1 MEINCILCTD
11 SSRGISRNLGIPWK
25 IHDELKYFNAVTTY
39 TSPLDL
45 GSKMNAVLMGKNTY
59 QSLNLKILPNRYNY
73 VLTTT
78 INTLSDDKLFIADD
92 IQKIIANIKE
102 KQIDKLFVIGGK
114 SLYEHFINNKLVK
127 YIYLSKI
134 DHEYQCDNSV
144 NLDLSNYKLIEEND
158 VQMYDRILEKNVLVS
173 LMKYENPNYV
183 DNKFWTFVGGVP
195 YINFEE
201 LQYLNIMKE
210 ILARGHYRQTRNAK
224 TYSIF
229 GKNIAFDLQNNTL
242 PVLTTKKVFTRGI
255 IEELLFFLR
264 GQTDSKIL
272 EQKGVNIWRPN
283 TTREFLDSVGLNH
296 YQISDI
302 GPMYGFQWK
311 FFNAEYKGCHAD
323 YTGQGIDQIK
333 QALYDLE
340 HDKFSRRIIMTTYN
354 PCQAKQ
360 GVLYPCHGL
369 TIQFG
374 IENDDLL
381 CCHVYFR
388 SQDLFLGTSFNITS
402 YALLVHIFCNILNT
416 RGQNFKP
423 GKLHMAMGDVHI
435 YENHLDA
442 VNEQLKN
449 VPFMFP
455 KLKIKKTITNFEDI
469 SSQDFEIINYTSHQK
484 INATMIA

>member
-11 SSRGISRNLGIPWK
+11 SLGGISRNLTIPWK
-25 IHDELKYFNAVTTY
+25 ISEDLKYFNAVTTY
-39 TSPLDL
+39 TSPLNL
-45 GSKMNAVLMGKNTY
+45 GSKMNSVLMGKNTY
-59 QSLNLKILPNRYNY
+59 QSLGLKVLLNRYNY
-73 VLTTT
+73 ILTTT
-78 INTLSDDKLFIADD
+78 SNSLSDDKLVVADD
-92 IQKIIANIKE
+92 IQKIMVDIKE
-102 KQIDKLFVIGGK
+102 KPIDKLFVIGGK
-114 SLYEHFINNKLVK
+114 SLYEHFINNILVK

-134 DHEYQCDNSV
+134 DHDYQCDNCT
-144 NLDLSNYKLIEEND
+144 NLDLKNYKLIEQND
-158 VQMYDRILEKNVLVS
+158 VQMYDKTLEKNVSVS
-173 LMKYENPNYV
+173 LMKYENTNYV
-183 DNKFWTFVGGVP
+183 DNKFWTYVNNMP

-224 TYSIF
+224 THSIF
-229 GKNIAFDLQNNTL
+229 GKHMTFDLQNDTL

-272 EQKGVNIWRPN
+272 EAKSVNIWKPN

-354 PCQAKQ
+354 PLQANQ

-374 IENDDLL
+374 IENDNLL

-388 SQDLFLGTSFNITS
+388 SQDFFLGTSFNITS
-402 YALLVHIFCNILNT
+402 YALLVHIFCNILNA
-416 RGQNFKP
+416 RGQNIKP

-435 YENHLDA
+435 YESHLDA

-455 KLKIKKTITNFEDI
+455 KLKIKKNITDFNNI
-469 SSQDFEIINYTSHQK
+469 SSQDFEIIDYISHQK
-484 INATMIA
+484 ISAPMIA